1 MYPMQG
7 NSDNTNVATTDAGEV
22 FLLPSFVYDDTENK
36 VMFQL
41 DGVFAAR
48 RDSLQSEDVITDG
61 ADTYIIFQQ
70 GASLANY
77 NYLAIKQV

>member
-1 MYPMQG
+1 MQG
-7 NSDNTNVATTDAGEV
+7 EGDNTNAGATDAGEV
-22 FLLPSFVYDDTENK
+22 LLLPSFVFDDVADT

-41 DGVFAAR
+41 DGVYAAR

-61 ADTYIIFQQ
+61 ADTYIVFQQ
-70 GASLANY
+70 GSSLANY